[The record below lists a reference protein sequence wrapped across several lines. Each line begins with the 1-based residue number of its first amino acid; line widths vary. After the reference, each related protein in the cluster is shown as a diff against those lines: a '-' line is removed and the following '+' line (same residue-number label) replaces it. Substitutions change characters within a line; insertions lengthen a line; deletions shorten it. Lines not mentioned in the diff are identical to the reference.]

1 MDKERVYLSTQLLSV
16 LPPIVLKVASF
27 LCNWQNSPNGIM
39 LYEHRFAKTL
49 KMTEEE
55 VRISIQT
62 LINLKL
68 IDLTNIDNK
77 WKIEFN
83 PTEWQKYYKI
93 PMDKVIEHEC
103 YKLATEVTYDK
114 VQKEDSFSNLSD
126 DQLEKMIRELQ
137 RRKEEKKKGCQVIY
151 ANATDD
157 NYCSNLPFQPMKVFK
172 KYEYWASENG
182 KPVKKWTDFFLWNSD
197 IRDEWQLKGKLRNF
211 YKEE

>member
-49 KMTEEE
+49 KMTDEE

-93 PMDKVIEHEC
+93 PMDKVIEHEG

-114 VQKEDSFSNLSD
+114 VQKEEKKQSNVINDMSD
-126 DQLEKMIRELQ
+126 DEMKRMILMLQARLNEKQ
-137 RRKEEKKKGCQVIY
+137 QVKENVVSMSNNDY
-151 ANATDD
+151 D
-157 NYCSNLPFQPMKVFK
+157 NLPF
-172 KYEYWASENG
+172 
-182 KPVKKWTDFFLWNSD
+182 
-197 IRDEWQLKGKLRNF
+197 
-211 YKEE
+211 

>member
-1 MDKERVYLSTQLLSV
+1 MDKERVYISTQLLSV

-49 KMTEEE
+49 KMTDEE

-68 IDLTNIDNK
+68 IDLTSIDNK

-93 PMDKVIEHEC
+93 PMDKVIEHEG

-114 VQKEDSFSNLSD
+114 VDTNTKSNDVDDMSD
-126 DQLEKMIRELQ
+126 DEMKRMIIMLQARLNEKQ
-137 RRKEEKKKGCQVIY
+137 QVKNVVLSASKNKTEDVI
-151 ANATDD
+151 DD
-157 NYCSNLPFQPMKVFK
+157 LPF
-172 KYEYWASENG
+172 
-182 KPVKKWTDFFLWNSD
+182 
-197 IRDEWQLKGKLRNF
+197 
-211 YKEE
+211 

>member
-1 MDKERVYLSTQLLSV
+1 MDKERVYISTQLLSV

-93 PMDKVIEHEC
+93 PMDKVIEHEG

-114 VQKEDSFSNLSD
+114 VDTNTKSNDVDNMSD
-126 DQLEKMIRELQ
+126 DEMKRMILMLQARLNEKEQ
-137 RRKEEKKKGCQVIY
+137 VKKVVVSASKNNTEDVI
-151 ANATDD
+151 D
-157 NYCSNLPFQPMKVFK
+157 NLPF
-172 KYEYWASENG
+172 
-182 KPVKKWTDFFLWNSD
+182 
-197 IRDEWQLKGKLRNF
+197 
-211 YKEE
+211 